1 MPMGSQP
8 LLQASGNILPFRFVE
23 LSGAF
28 TGTQANAAS
37 DRVLGATDGSI
48 NIFNGTYNAPSGS
61 PINLQP
67 SETIQITAGGT
78 VSATNLLTSDSSG
91 RAVAGTT
98 GQMCCYM
105 ALEDAVVGEVFW
117 AFRFGPILA

>member
-1 MPMGSQP
+1 MPMGSTP

-28 TGTQANAAS
+28 TATQANAAS
-37 DRVLGATDGSI
+37 DRVLGVTDGSI
-48 NIFNGTYNAPSGS
+48 NLFNGTYNAVSGG
-61 PINLQP
+61 PVNLQP
-67 SETIQITAGGT
+67 SDSVQITAGGS
-78 VSATNLLTSDSSG
+78 VSAGNLLTSDSSG

-105 ALEDAVVGEVFW
+105 AFEDAAVGEVFW